1 MKHFIYFESTDGG
14 METNK
19 YEFKEDEE
27 INFGTLGWMSEKYGT
42 IETDTQLINWA
53 KTCKIGDYFEHRMG
67 TCVRVSKF

>member
-14 METNK
+14 MDSNK
-19 YEFKEDEE
+19 YSFKENEE
-27 INFGTLGWMSEKYGT
+27 VNFDLSGWMSEKYDCRERD
-42 IETDTQLINWA
+42 IQLINWA